1 MTLLNKNKALYV
13 KACVIVNGVQD
24 LNGDTLDAVDI
35 KRIFTSYGNQ
45 DKFELH
51 HNNIPI
57 EEVSLLENYIST
69 DEEVIAGTTI
79 PKGSWNVVIRVDNP
93 EIQQMLNNGDF
104 GGVSLFNRVKP
115 KCAMGLKGEINYS
128 DLKSA
133 ECVIPLFISFVKD
146 PANDVGLEILNYDVY
161 IKKSKNNGEHKMSLL
176 EKLRNLV
183 KEAEA
188 EQAKTEEP
196 TDDEDAKV
204 EEHSEPTIAKEEK
217 VGEAVEAEQ
226 VADSEPTIAKEEKTK
241 EAKVEEEEEEAEV
254 QDKKEN
260 EEATIEKESE
270 AENTEEVTE
279 EVSEEAPQEED
290 LKAEIEFLKAEISKI
305 NDTLAKL
312 QEKEEAEEIEEVE
325 EKPVITKSAKITVT
339 NEETTNKDF
348 YEMTGRDPITGKRI
362 RKQTKI
368 LN

>member
-1 MTLLNKNKALYV
+1 MGLGRGGYEMTLLNKNKALYV

-24 LNGDTLDAVDI
+24 QNGDTLNAIDI

-45 DKFELH
+45 DKFEVH

-79 PKGSWNVVIRVDNP
+79 PKGSWNAVIRVDNP
-93 EIQQMLNNGDF
+93 EIQQMLKNGDF

-196 TDDEDAKV
+196 TDDEK
-204 EEHSEPTIAKEEK
+204 EK
-217 VGEAVEAEQ
+217 VGKTVEAEQ
-226 VADSEPTIAKEEKTK
+226 VTDSEPTTAKEEKTK
-241 EAKVEEEEEEAEV
+241 EAKVEEKEEEAEV

-260 EEATIEKESE
+260 EEATIEKQSE
-270 AENTEEVTE
+270 AKNTEEVTE
-279 EVSEEAPQEED
+279 KVSEKAPQEED

-305 NDTLAKL
+305 NDILTKL
-312 QEKEEAEEIEEVE
+312 QEKEEVEEIEEIE

>member
-1 MTLLNKNKALYV
+1 MGLGRGGYEMTLLNKNKALYV

-24 LNGDTLDAVDI
+24 QNGDTLNAIDI

-45 DKFELH
+45 DKFEVH

-79 PKGSWNVVIRVDNP
+79 PKGSWNAVIRVDNP
-93 EIQQMLNNGDF
+93 EIQQMLKNGDF

-196 TDDEDAKV
+196 TDDE
-204 EEHSEPTIAKEEK
+204 EEK
-217 VGEAVEAEQ
+217 VGETVEAEQ
-226 VADSEPTIAKEEKTK
+226 VTDSEPTIAKEEKTK
-241 EAKVEEEEEEAEV
+241 EAKVEEKEEEAEV

-260 EEATIEKESE
+260 EEATMEKESE
-270 AENTEEVTE
+270 AKNTEEVTE
-279 EVSEEAPQEED
+279 KVSEEAPQEED

-305 NDTLAKL
+305 NDILAKL
-312 QEKEEAEEIEEVE
+312 QEKEEVEEIEEIE